1 MAVPRSA
8 AKNAELLVVPRE
20 VAVLR

>member
-1 MAVPRSA
+1 MAVPRSVA
-8 AKNAELLVVPRE
+8 TNAELLVVSRE